1 MKVSDFMKKIIN
13 LVSILFL
20 FIILVACTDLLSFQL
35 EEYQIQNISFGID
48 DIHDDLSMSME
59 ERINA
64 ISLEVMKSNVTVT
77 THVYTPFLFLRA
89 KEEKFFGSGV
99 IFHEND
105 YFYYVLTNQHVVAL
119 SQNTTEASY
128 QIIDYQNRVYD
139 AYLYEGS
146 KSVDDDLAI
155 LFFEKEDKT
164 YPTLVMNQRELEVG
178 DLVIAIGQPNGQ
190 KNTITFGQIEDFTP
204 TNVKN
209 RYGQSI
215 VRDFLAIQHSAYVD
229 SGSSGGMLLNYNL
242 QLIGINFAGAEEDE
256 THLYTFAIPIS
267 VILAYLDKIMNESI

>member
-1 MKVSDFMKKIIN
+1 MKVSDFMKKIARLFITLFLSIV
-13 LVSILFL
+13 LVSCKDFL
-20 FIILVACTDLLSFQL
+20 SYQL
-35 EEYQIQNISFGID
+35 EDYQMIDITFGID
-48 DIHDDLSMSME
+48 DFHYDLSISME
-59 ERINA
+59 ERINL

-77 THVYTPFLFLRA
+77 THVYTPLLFLKA

-105 YFYYVLTNQHVVAL
+105 NFYYVLTNQHVVAL
-119 SQNTTEASY
+119 SQNTTAASY
-128 QIIDYQNRVYD
+128 QIIDYQNKVYD

-146 KSVDDDLAI
+146 TSVEDDLAI

-164 YPTLVMNQRELEVG
+164 YPTIVMNQRELEVG

-229 SGSSGGMLLNYNL
+229 SGSSGGMLLNYNF

-256 THLYTFAIPIS
+256 MHLYTFAIPIS
-267 VILAYLDKIMNESI
+267 VILAYLENIMNQGI